1 MMAGDLAPVI
11 PSRTATLSALLST
24 SQRVCLLAAQRGG
37 SLSRTRHGFAAP
49 GEPGAYHQ
57 ARTVFAL
64 ERAGLLAY
72 AEGGDTTQLTITDDG
87 RAVAG
92 GDA

>member
-1 MMAGDLAPVI
+1 MPATAPTLPAWNAGMAELL
-11 PSRTATLSALLST
+11 TAT
-24 SQRVCLLAAQRGG
+24 QRACLAAAARAGT
-37 SLSRTRHGFAAP
+37 LRRTRHGFAA
-49 GEPGAYHQ
+49 ESETEACHQ

-72 AEGGDTTQLTITDDG
+72 AEGGDTTRVAITAEG

-92 GDA
+92 GGA